1 MPRKYYLLTLI
12 LTLTLL
18 TTNSKSC
25 NSKSTNSNSLNSIVT
40 ESFINEADTRQ
51 LVYTPEIGMLFRT
64 VVILFKDDNFVEG
77 DEKFSVIF
85 SPENALDRFNG
96 TNVVN
101 VTITDDE
108 SEKLLNGVKIC
119 YDWS

>member
-40 ESFINEADTRQ
+40 ESFIDEADTRQ
-51 LVYTPEIGMLFRT
+51 LVYTPKIGMLFRT
-64 VVILFKDDNFVEG
+64 VVILLKDDNFVEG

-85 SPENALDRFNG
+85 SPENGLDRFNG